1 MKILLLAAAVVGGL
15 WGQTPDIDE
24 IMHRVAINQAKSQDL
39 RTSYVYHQK
48 QVLKMIRGN
57 KKVAREEH
65 REYAI
70 SPKIRGIDRELV
82 SFDGKY
88 EDKGHFV
95 PYSKPGYQYKGMDI
109 DGELMDSIARDMM
122 HDKNAKD
129 GLSNDLFPLTYHRQ
143 LKYKFTLVKAEMLK
157 GAKVY
162 HAHFEP
168 KEKPKFDDLDDGGG
182 VWKGDAWIDAEEY
195 QPVTVTTELA
205 WKMPLV
211 IRTMLGTNLHGVGFT
226 VNYQKFA
233 DGLWFPV
240 SYGGEFDFRAVF
252 FYKRTMT
259 INMTNSDF
267 RHTDVTS
274 SVAYAIDDK

>member
-1 MKILLLAAAVVGGL
+1 MKILLVAAAVGGL
-15 WGQTPDIDE
+15 CGQTPDIDE

-95 PYSKPGYQYKGMDI
+95 AYSKPGYHYKGMDI
-109 DGELMDSIARDMM
+109 DGEQLDSIASDMM
-122 HDKNAKD
+122 HDKNGKD

-143 LKYKFTLVKAEMLK
+143 LKYHFTLVRSEMFK

-162 HAHFEP
+162 RVHFEP
-168 KEKPKFDDLDDGGG
+168 KEKPKFDDLDDGGAI
-182 VWKGDAWIDAEEY
+182 WKGDAWIDAEEY
-195 QPVTVTTELA
+195 QPVTVTTDLA
-205 WKMPLV
+205 WKMPLA
-211 IRTMLGTNLHGVGFT
+211 IRTVLGTNIHGVGFT